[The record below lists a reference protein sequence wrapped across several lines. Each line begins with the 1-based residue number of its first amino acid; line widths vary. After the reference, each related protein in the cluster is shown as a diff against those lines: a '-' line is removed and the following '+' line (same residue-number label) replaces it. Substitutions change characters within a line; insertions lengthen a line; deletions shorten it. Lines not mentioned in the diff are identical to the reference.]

1 MRAQFRS
8 ISAVGGILLVGVA
21 GAAGAAGKSAT
32 FNIIAVHS
40 APGQE
45 VTIRSK
51 CWVTQTH
58 GKAEVSD
65 PIKGSGIVLLSGDY
79 GYFLDPKEK
88 KGIRT
93 PLPAEVK
100 SSKDRF
106 DWLIRQITFDA
117 TKALSQA
124 KVVRTETVAGYP
136 CDVYSNAQSK
146 GEESRS
152 MTVWVPKKMSP
163 RFPVKGVM
171 SRTLSKPG
179 LTQKSGVTI
188 TLSNI
193 KLNAAIPASTFAVP
207 SGYKIIDPPKEG
219 AGAPKAP
226 KK

>member
-1 MRAQFRS
+1 M
-8 ISAVGGILLVGVA
+8 GGVLLIGVA
-21 GAAGAAGKSAT
+21 GAAGAAGKTAT
-32 FNIIAVHS
+32 FSITAVHS

-45 VTIRSK
+45 VTIKSK
-51 CWVTQTH
+51 CWVTETQ

-65 PIKGSGIVLLSGDY
+65 PIKGNGIVLLSGNY

-93 PLPAEVK
+93 PLPPEVK
-100 SSKDRF
+100 GSKDRF
-106 DWLIRQITFDA
+106 EWLIKQITFDA

-124 KVVRTETVAGYP
+124 KVVRSETVAGYA
-136 CDVYSNAQSK
+136 CDVFTNSQTK

-179 LTQKSGVTI
+179 VTQKSGVTI
-188 TLSNI
+188 TLANI

-207 SGYKIIDPPKEG
+207 TGYKIIDPPKEG
-219 AGAPKAP
+219 AAPP
-226 KK
+226 KPSKK